1 MGLYTENV
9 LTYQDILEHIQQY
22 KDNDF
27 SFNIEDITSTIVYE
41 NDVVS
46 IVEGSFFLNMQ
57 NYHTK
62 TKYFYTLIFKN
73 HKVEVLHTSIAST
86 QKNLEP
92 APYVLASCS
101 FKLDKDFTIVDI
113 NDNLL
118 NLLHYYN
125 KEEFLKDC
133 QHNWSNCIHKKDFK
147 EVKETLTK
155 NMSTSP
161 THQLEYRIRKND
173 GS

>member
-1 MGLYTENV
+1 
-9 LTYQDILEHIQQY
+9 
-22 KDNDF
+22 
-27 SFNIEDITSTIVYE
+27 
-41 NDVVS
+41 
-46 IVEGSFFLNMQ
+46 MQ

-62 TKYFYTLIFKN
+62 KYFYTLIFKN

-161 THQLEYRIRKND
+161 THQLEYRIRKMMGLIYGYMIKGNMFLIMKNT
-173 GS
+173 SLFNVLLLIFQLLKIVNLIQL